1 MEWAFMTANYVAKE
15 VGYKDVTDWFK
26 DWGRCTEATIRS
38 FHRSQFELKFESLIS
53 GIKENGFDAIEL
65 WVGHLHP
72 ETATDEMVRKARGL
86 LDKYELS
93 VVSYTASF
101 SSPNMTVEEGARRFE
116 IARAIGAPL
125 LASSFNVSNAELIV
139 ELSQR
144 YGIFFGLEN
153 HPERNAQEIIEKIS
167 PYSPWIGAAL
177 DTGWFGTNSC
187 DVSAA
192 VGELAP
198 YLKHVHLK
206 DVLAAGAHDSCGLGE
221 GVVDIKGALRELH
234 AIGYQGALTLE
245 HEPYDHDPMPA
256 MVRSLQLVKQQW
268 NELQAQE
275 EKQ

>member
-1 MEWAFMTANYVAKE
+1 MKWAFMTANYVAKE

-26 DWGRCTEATIRS
+26 DWGRCTEATFRS
-38 FHRSQFELKFESLIS
+38 FQGSQFEHKFESLIS
-53 GIKENGFDAIEL
+53 GIKDNGFDAIEL
-65 WVGHLHP
+65 WVGHLNP
-72 ETATDEMVRKARGL
+72 TTATDDMVRQACDL

-101 SSPNMTVEEGARRFE
+101 MAPNMTVQEGARKFE
-116 IARAIGAPL
+116 IARALGAPL

-139 ELSQR
+139 ELAQR

-153 HPERNAQEIIEKIS
+153 HTERNAEEIIEKIA
-167 PYSPWIGAAL
+167 PYSPWIGATL
-177 DTGWFGTNSC
+177 DTGWFGTNGC
-187 DVSAA
+187 DVRAA
-192 VGELAP
+192 VRELAP

-221 GVVDIKGALRELH
+221 GVVDIAGTLRELH

-256 MVRSLQLVKQQW
+256 VARSLQLVKRQW
-268 NELQAQE
+268 SELQAQE
-275 EKQ
+275 EQQ